1 MRTCQE
7 AQNQQTL
14 MLVEVITGMI
24 PKAVLTFQYAPER
37 DADISKVFV
46 VAGEENIV
54 GGKRKQS

>member
-7 AQNQQTL
+7 ARNQQTL

-37 DADISKVFV
+37 DADIPKVFV

-54 GGKRKQS
+54 GGKRKQP